1 MAQYKIKLRH
11 VNAIVGIDIEVT
23 GNNVKAMVI
32 AFRDD
37 KGDIHTLEVDGSI
50 AVYHEASTK
59 LARELDVV
67 RNHLSK

>member
-1 MAQYKIKLRH
+1 
-11 VNAIVGIDIEVT
+11 
-23 GNNVKAMVI
+23 MVI

-37 KGDIHTLEVDGSI
+37 NGDIHTLEVDGTI